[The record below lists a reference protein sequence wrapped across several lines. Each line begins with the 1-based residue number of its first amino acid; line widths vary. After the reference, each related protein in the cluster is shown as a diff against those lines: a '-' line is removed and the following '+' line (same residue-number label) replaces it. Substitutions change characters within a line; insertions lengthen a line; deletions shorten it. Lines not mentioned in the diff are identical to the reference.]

1 MRRVV
6 QQFSEREQR
15 RVCTRDPR
23 RRSAP
28 RAWTAGENAK
38 PGLILRAEGSGMRQ
52 SVRYL
57 ALGAYRIEFCAGQGR
72 SRAFGSYRPLG
83 GTRRPRSRLAGRVV
97 VVSRSRRVS
106 HHHRFLERPIVRVPI
121 ITLWQIGYTVKKC
134 PPFGRQTLT
143 NATKREQ
150 CSTAPER
157 ARIRLGEEPCGFGVL
172 GGRTL

>member
-1 MRRVV
+1 
-6 QQFSEREQR
+6 
-15 RVCTRDPR
+15 
-23 RRSAP
+23 
-28 RAWTAGENAK
+28 
-38 PGLILRAEGSGMRQ
+38 MRQ

-57 ALGAYRIEFCAGQGR
+57 ALGDYRIEFCARQGP
-72 SRAFGSYRPLG
+72 SRAFGFYRPLR

-97 VVSRSRRVS
+97 MVSRSRRVS

-121 ITLWQIGYTVKKC
+121 TTLWRIGYTVKKC

-150 CSTAPER
+150 YSTVPER

-172 GGRTL
+172 GGWTL